1 MEIPSLI
8 TSSKLYA
15 RLIEDR
21 ELASGVLAL
30 REGAAT
36 LAATISRTVP
46 AFTDHTIRH
55 MDALWAV
62 TERILTAAEIDNLSP
77 AEAFLLACGFYF
89 HDIGM
94 AYAATDE
101 GLARIQSSPSYAS
114 FIAKVPSSLHSDPAF
129 KARAVAQAVRIIHA
143 AAAIDLATQPVPG
156 TDIYLFDS
164 RVLREQWAETCG
176 RIATSHHWSLERID
190 REFGGQG
197 VVPLPN
203 SRRGDLGY
211 VASILRLA
219 DYAHINR
226 DRACSLER
234 AFRQPI
240 DRESLVH
247 WLAQENI
254 DGPER
259 DGGDLIFRAAK
270 PISDV
275 DAWWLYFEML
285 KGLDEEI
292 RSVRRY
298 LDRRACSQGRLSL
311 QGVRGVSSPEEASVF
326 IPTAG
331 FLPIEVNLRTGS
343 IERLVQLLAGESLYG
358 PDPMAAVRELI
369 QNSRDAVMLK
379 AAVASTDFDK
389 AALSIPIRLA
399 LKTKSVPPRLEI
411 TDPGIGMTTKVMTD
425 YLISIASDYWTSQ
438 FHTDFPAAQSKGFR
452 PAGRFGIG
460 FLSVFMLGEEVTV
473 ESNRDG
479 GERHILHLRGVGR
492 RGEMRTTNGPSGS
505 GTAVRIDLRRS
516 VVDSLRPLNELV
528 KVYAPMLSH
537 SIEVDVDGDKT
548 TIPTGWLHHLEIK
561 EFHKWTL
568 QAISILMRNRSGK
581 DRQDRDFGGWFI
593 RGRYRMTDTES
604 EQEPNWLKGWPE
616 FRSQHVRLAASFEG
630 YALLCLRGLAI
641 QPIQTPGFVGVIDL
655 ESATPDVSRRQA
667 INADVSDVLSR
678 ATEETRPRIVEN
690 LNALADEGLLINKLN
705 FLSSCVSL
713 YGRQT
718 ILEASVPWISL
729 LKMPGEVKLISSTA
743 LLESLTKAS
752 SLFIAYGTGPWT
764 AMKKWVSHN
773 PGPTKSDPALVLD
786 DSPMDRLGYHSGGE
800 EKVGRLIEL
809 WPASAHAPLF
819 GTILRIAAEAW
830 QVNLD
835 DLTKQEG
842 WRHSGSTLWG
852 SLARP

>member
-1 MEIPSLI
+1 METPCVI
-8 TSSKLYA
+8 TASKLYA
-15 RLIEDR
+15 RLVEDR
-21 ELASGVLAL
+21 ELTNGVLAL
-30 REGAAT
+30 REAAAT

-55 MDALWAV
+55 MDALWSV
-62 TERILTAAEIDNLSP
+62 TERILTTAEIDDLSQ
-77 AEAFLLACGFYF
+77 AEVFVLASGFYL

-101 GLARIQSSPSYAS
+101 GLARIQTSPSYAG
-114 FIAKVPSSLHSDPAF
+114 FLANIPPSLHSDPAM
-129 KARAVAQAVRIIHA
+129 KARAVAQAVRTIHA
-143 AAAIDLATQPVPG
+143 AAAIDLATTTVPG

-164 RVLREQWAETCG
+164 RVMREQWAETCG
-176 RIATSHHWSLERID
+176 RIAASHHWNMERID
-190 REFGGQG
+190 KEFGSQG

-203 SRRGDLGY
+203 NRKGDLGY

-226 DRACSLER
+226 DRACPVER
-234 AFRQPI
+234 AFRIPI
-240 DRESLVH
+240 ERDSLIH

-259 DGGDLIFRAAK
+259 DGGDLIYRAAK

-275 DAWWLYFEML
+275 DAWWLYFGML

-298 LDRRACSQGRLSL
+298 LDRRASSQGRLSL

-379 AAVASTDFDK
+379 AAVASTDFDR
-389 AALSIPIRLA
+389 ATLSIPIRLA
-399 LKTKSVPPRLEI
+399 LKTQSSPPRLEI
-411 TDPGIGMTTKVMTD
+411 IDPGIGMTAKVMTD
-425 YLISIASDYWTSQ
+425 YLISIASDYWISQ

-460 FLSVFMLGEEVTV
+460 FLSVFMLGDEVKV

-479 GERHILHLRGVGR
+479 GERHILYLRGVGR
-492 RGEMRTTNGPSGS
+492 RGEIRMATGPSGS
-505 GTAVRIDLRRS
+505 GTAVRIDLRQS
-516 VVDSLRPLNELV
+516 VMDSLRPLNELV

-537 SIEVDVDGDKT
+537 SMEVDVDGEKT
-548 TIPTGWLHHLEIK
+548 SIPTGWLHQLDIK

-568 QAISILMRNRSGK
+568 QAIGMLTRSRHEKHRHGREFGLWYARRRYAMMGSES
-581 DRQDRDFGGWFI
+581 RQD
-593 RGRYRMTDTES
+593 S
-604 EQEPNWLKGWPE
+604 NWLRGWPE
-616 FRSQHVRLAASFEG
+616 FSNEHVRLVASFDG
-630 YALLCLRGLAI
+630 HSLLCLRGLAI
-641 QPIQTPGFVGVIDL
+641 QPIPTPGFVGVIDL
-655 ESATPDVSRRQA
+655 ESGTLDVSRRQA
-667 INADVSDVLSR
+667 INADVSDVLNR
-678 ATEETRPRIVEN
+678 ATEQTKPHIVEN
-690 LNALADEGLLINKLN
+690 INALADEGLLIDKLE
-705 FLSSCVSL
+705 FLSTCVSL

-729 LKMPGEVKLISSTA
+729 LRLPGEVKLISCTT

-764 AMKKWVSHN
+764 AMKKWVNLKPHSI
-773 PGPTKSDPALVLD
+773 KSDPAVVLD
-786 DSPMDRLGYHSGGE
+786 DSPMDRLSYYSGNE
-800 EKVGRLIEL
+800 EKVGQLIEL
-809 WPASAHAPLF
+809 WPACVDAPLF
-819 GTILRIAAEAW
+819 GTILRLAAEAW
-830 QVNLD
+830 QVNVEELA
-835 DLTKQEG
+835 KQEG
-842 WRHSGSTLWG
+842 WRHRGSEVWG
-852 SLARP
+852 CLARP